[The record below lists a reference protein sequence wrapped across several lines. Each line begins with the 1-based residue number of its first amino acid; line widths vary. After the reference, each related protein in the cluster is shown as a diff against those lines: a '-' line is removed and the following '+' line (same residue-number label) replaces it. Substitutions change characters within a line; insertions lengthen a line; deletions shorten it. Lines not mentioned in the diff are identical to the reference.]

1 MNAKFRVLMAL
12 VFASLISQ
20 AGAQDLGVKQGKA
33 LYEQYCIGCH
43 QAGAVGKVGFAPS
56 LSNNEFL
63 SIVSADYL
71 ATTIRDGIEG
81 TGMTPQA
88 ALGEENIHAIVS
100 YLQSLSPVSGRR
112 AKEVAKQPSAR
123 GDVKNGGVLFQ
134 RICSDCHGPA
144 GIGFEAGGSGPAI
157 GTRGFLSKAS
167 DGYIRTTIKEGR
179 SNTMMRGFTGPAGL
193 ANLSSQEIEDI
204 VTYLRT
210 APAK

>member
-1 MNAKFRVLMAL
+1 MNAKFQVLLAL
-12 VFASLISQ
+12 VFASLVSQ
-20 AGAQDLGVKQGKA
+20 AGAQDWGIKKGKE
-33 LYEQYCIGCH
+33 LYDTSCSGCH
-43 QAGAVGKVGFAPS
+43 QPGAIGKAGFAPS

-71 ATTIRDGIEG
+71 FSTIKEGIEG
-81 TGMTPQA
+81 TGMGPQEY
-88 ALGEENIHAIVS
+88 LGDENIHAIVS

-112 AKEVAKQPSAR
+112 SEEVAKQPPAR
-123 GDVKNGGVLFQ
+123 GDAKKGAVIFHD
-134 RICSDCHGPA
+134 ICSTCHGPA

-157 GTRGFLSKAS
+157 GTPGFLKKAS

-179 SNTMMRGFTGPAGL
+179 GNTMMKGFVGPEGL
-193 ANLSSQEIEDI
+193 ANLNSQEIEDI

>member
-1 MNAKFRVLMAL
+1 MNAKLRVLIAL
-12 VFASLISQ
+12 VFAIFVSQ
-20 AGAQDLGVKQGKA
+20 AGAQDLGVKKGKA

-43 QAGAVGKVGFAPS
+43 QAGGVGKVGFASS

-71 ATTIRDGIEG
+71 VETIREGIEG
-81 TGMTPQA
+81 TGMGPQA
-88 ALGEENIHAIVS
+88 ALGDDKIRAIVT
-100 YLQSLSPVSGRR
+100 YLQSLSAVSGTR
-112 AKEVAKQPSAR
+112 AEEVAKQPPAR
-123 GDVKNGGVLFQ
+123 GDVKKGAVLFQ
-134 RICSDCHGPA
+134 EMCAYCHGTT

-157 GTRGFLSKAS
+157 GTPGFLKKAS

-179 SNTMMRGFTGPAGL
+179 GNTMMKGFVGPEGM
-193 ANLSSQEIEDI
+193 ANLTNQEIEDI